1 MTKIKPIFVLLL
13 LSLMLFGCIFQ
24 KPAATS
30 PTPQPVASPPA
41 VAPQPAAGTV
51 NVDISG
57 FAFSPSTITV
67 DSGTT
72 VTWTNKDSVQH
83 SATSDNGA
91 FDTGI
96 FSSGESKSFTF
107 TKSGTYNYHCSVHT
121 SMRGTVIVR

>member
-1 MTKIKPIFVLLL
+1 MMNIKPVLGLLL

-24 KPAATS
+24 KPATS
-30 PTPQPVASPPA
+30 PAPQPVASPPTA
-41 VAPQPAAGTV
+41 APQPAAGTV
-51 NVDISG
+51 NVDITG

-91 FDTGI
+91 FDTGT
-96 FSSGESKSFTF
+96 FSNGDSKSFTF
-107 TKSGTYNYHCSVHT
+107 TKSGTYNYHCSIHT
-121 SMRGTVIVR
+121 SMRGTVIVK